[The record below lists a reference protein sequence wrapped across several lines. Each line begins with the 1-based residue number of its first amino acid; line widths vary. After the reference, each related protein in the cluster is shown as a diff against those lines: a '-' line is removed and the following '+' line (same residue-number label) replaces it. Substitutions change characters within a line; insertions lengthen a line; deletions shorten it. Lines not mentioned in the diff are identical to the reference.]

1 MNVKLEYGTK
11 EMDITVSE
19 EKIMG
24 LLTGPEIPAMSF
36 DEVSAVIREG
46 IKKHT
51 PAGIENKKIVIIS
64 PDNTRLWARG
74 DLYVPVILDTLKM
87 MGVPEKNIKII
98 IALGTHSD
106 QGSLPRAS
114 LVGDGTAE
122 RVEILNSANKDA
134 SRLTYKGKTAH
145 GTELYITKEADE
157 TDHVIIFGG
166 ILHHIIA
173 GFGGG
178 RKYILPGIAG
188 YDSIQQN
195 HSLAMLS
202 DGKPHPKVCQ
212 ANLEGNPVHEDMT
225 SAAEVFLKNKTSTLA
240 TVAANGNGE
249 IFWAGTGDYK
259 DQFLR
264 GCDQVNRAGSILVKE
279 PGDFAIISAGGHRKD
294 GQLYQSTKA
303 LFNAYPVLQE
313 GADIL
318 FFAECREGVG
328 SEIFEKLLIQYKG
341 NTGAL
346 GGLLVKHFN
355 MDTYVAYR
363 VIDILARYRVT
374 LISSL
379 SKDVTEKLGFYYT
392 ERIDDYIKNLKG
404 RGYIIPSAENILPI
418 IEK

>member
-36 DEVSAVIREG
+36 DEVSAIIREG

-51 PAGIENKKIVIIS
+51 PAGTENKKIVIIT

-74 DLYVPVILDTLKM
+74 DLYVPVILDTLKLI
-87 MGVPEKNIKII
+87 GVPEKNIKIV

-106 QGSLPRAS
+106 QGSLLHAS
-114 LVGDGTAE
+114 LVGDGTAD
-122 RVEILNSANKDA
+122 RVEILNSANKDI
-134 SRLTYKGKTAH
+134 SRLTYKGKTVH

-178 RKYILPGIAG
+178 RKYISTGIAG

-212 ANLEGNPVHEDMT
+212 ANLEGNPVHEDMA
-225 SAAEVFLKNKTSTLA
+225 SAAEVFLKNKTSTLVA
-240 TVAANGNGE
+240 VAANGNGE

-259 DQFLR
+259 EQFLK
-264 GCDQVNRAGSILVKE
+264 GCDQVNRAGSVLVKE
-279 PGDFAIISAGGHRKD
+279 LGDFAIISAGGYRKD

-303 LFNAYPVLQE
+303 LFNTYPALQE
-313 GADIL
+313 GAEIL

-346 GGLLVKHFN
+346 GGQLLKHFN

-374 LISSL
+374 LISSF
-379 SKDVTEKLGFYYT
+379 SKDVTENLGFHYT
-392 ERIDDYIKNLKG
+392 ERIDNYIKNLKG